1 MEGASFDSTKTP
13 LEDLLRAV
21 ASGSMQLPD
30 FQRSWVWDDDRIR
43 SLLAS
48 VSVSFPIGAIM
59 TLSTGGEAIFKPRL
73 LEGAEGAAVAGA
85 ETLLLDGQQRM
96 TSLFQALMA
105 DTPVRTRDSRGKVVH
120 RHYYIDIKSALNPDS
135 DRDEWIISVPE
146 DKIIKSL
153 RTIDLDLSTPGN
165 EHQEG
170 MFPANRVF
178 DSKRWAAGF
187 RAHWENELDAV
198 RQFDDFDTKIIERFE
213 KYHLPVIELGRSTPV
228 EAVCLIFEKVNRGG
242 VPLGIF
248 ELLTA
253 KLAGRGFQLRENWER
268 QKRDLETRYTVL
280 GDLKS
285 DEFLQVVALLT
296 TIARRENNPGSAIGC
311 RRGKFSAF
319 LSMNTIDLPRW
330 PLPGSLRPPSFC
342 MANTSSV
349 AAMYLTALSWY
360 LSPPFW
366 PTLEMMQRTAKA
378 TEMLRRWYWN
388 GVLGETYGGSTET
401 IFARDL
407 PEVSGWI
414 RGGGTP
420 PSTVGEANFQASRLR
435 TLRTRNSAAY
445 KGIYA
450 LLMREGCRRLRQ
462 RPDAQGSGRLPGAD
476 RHPPCLPSSLV
487 PAADPTSVLTTGNS
501 IINKTAI
508 SARTNR
514 RIGGRAPSAYCR
526 TLLSEVGSEQAMS
539 DIFESHRIDIAFLQN
554 DDFWGFYRD
563 RARRLLRLIADAM
576 GKDVTMDDNAFA
588 PDAPVD
594 EYDDGPPDYADAA
607 S

>member
-311 RRGKFSAF
+311 RRREILGLSLDEYNRFAPLAAAGFAAAAQF
-319 LSMNTIDLPRW
+319 LHGEYILRSRDVPYRSQLV
-330 PLPGSLRPPSFC
+330 PL
-342 MANTSSV
+342 
-349 AAMYLTALSWY
+349 AAILAHLGNDAK
-360 LSPPFW
+360 
-366 PTLEMMQRTAKA
+366 TAKA

-450 LLMREGCRRLRQ
+450 LLMREGCRDFVSGQTLKDQADFQEPIDIHHVFPQAWYRR
-462 RPDAQGSGRLPGAD
+462 RSDISPDD
-476 RHPPCLPSSLV
+476 
-487 PAADPTSVLTTGNS
+487 GNS